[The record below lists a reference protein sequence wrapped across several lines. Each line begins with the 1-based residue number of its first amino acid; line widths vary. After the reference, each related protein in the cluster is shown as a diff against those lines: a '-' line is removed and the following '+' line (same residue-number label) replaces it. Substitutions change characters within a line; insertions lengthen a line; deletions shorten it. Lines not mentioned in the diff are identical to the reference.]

1 MEPPT
6 FDYRTTPSSRTAGQ
20 QPMHES
26 DTLASTR
33 PIESASASTVPQ
45 TNSSNF
51 AYILTGVAL
60 GIVSLL
66 AIAFALLLFGAVGT
80 AVNSSYAYDYD
91 PSFYEDDWDDW
102 EHFQNDHE
110 HEFDQLEEELMN
122 ELMMDDGYS
131 A

>member
-1 MEPPT
+1 M
-6 FDYRTTPSSRTAGQ
+6 FDMFMTAFSSACSL
-20 QPMHES
+20 EA
-26 DTLASTR
+26 LVA
-33 PIESASASTVPQ
+33 
-45 TNSSNF
+45 NF
-51 AYILTGVAL
+51 IGVAL

-66 AIAFALLLFGAVGT
+66 AIAFALLLFGVVGT

-122 ELMMDDGYS
+122 ELMMGDGYS